1 MKDNQLFN
9 VCVTIMDT
17 ATGLMFHRIAIVF
30 LPLLLVSGEYTL
42 YILGAEGGGLDYEWA
57 SLTCKEL
64 LTLRGRRMYQ
74 LKNCSGGKLS

>member
-30 LPLLLVSGEYTL
+30 LPLLLVSGEPPPV
-42 YILGAEGGGLDYEWA
+42 LGSTCSPTMHCARGL
-57 SLTCKEL
+57 
-64 LTLRGRRMYQ
+64 
-74 LKNCSGGKLS
+74 